1 MTQRWIILLLVFPLM
16 LGACEFV
23 ELPAS
28 ETETPTI
35 TATPLVNLEAIAQ
48 RTYTA
53 TATPTATETL
63 TITPIPSETPLPP
76 TETFTATLEDT
87 ATFTPS
93 AVPSET
99 PTPSPDQLIAK
110 FMGVSIND
118 LPSRFFVIQADTPV
132 GMPNWAHADLACNW
146 MGVAGQVFNLQGDPE
161 VNLVIEADGML
172 EGEPVIG
179 LALTGLES
187 VYGPGG
193 YEIQLSDHPVATK
206 NEIWLQVKDQSGEKL
221 SYPIY
226 VETFNDCNQNL
237 ILLNL
242 IEVEEIPIPPDP
254 NEVYLPII
262 NNQNSP

>member
-1 MTQRWIILLLVFPLM
+1 MTHRWIILLLVFPLM

-23 ELPAS
+23 ELPAAD
-28 ETETPTI
+28 TATPTL
-35 TATPLVNLEAIAQ
+35 TATPLINLEEIAQ

-53 TATPTATETL
+53 TISPTPTETHTGTPL
-63 TITPIPSETPLPP
+63 PSVTPIPP

-93 AVPSET
+93 VVPSET
-99 PTPSPDQLIAK
+99 PTPSAQEAAASVL
-110 FMGVSIND
+110 GVAVNE
-118 LPSRFFVIQADTPV
+118 LPSRFFLVQDNTPI
-132 GMPNWAHADLACNW
+132 GMPNWAHAEEGCNW
-146 MGVAGQVFNLQGDPE
+146 MGVAGQVFNLLGEPE
-161 VNLVIEADGML
+161 LNLVIEAGGML
-172 EGEPVIG
+172 EGETVIG

-193 YEIQLSDHPVATK
+193 YEIKLSDHPVATK
-206 NEIWLQVKDQSGEKL
+206 NEIWLQVKDGSGEKL

-226 VETFNDCNQNL
+226 FETFNDCNQNL

-242 IEVEEIPIPPDP
+242 IEVEEIPLPPDP

-262 NNQNSP
+262 VKQILP